1 MTCLLDTH
9 AFLWAAMAPEKLSSK
24 MRGVIADTSNEIHVS
39 TITFREI
46 SLKFSLGKLELIG
59 CSPEELVAVAGQM
72 QLQISAPSA
81 EESASF
87 HRLPKFAHK
96 DPFDRMLVWQCLAH
110 RWTLLTHHRSLDQYL
125 ALGLRTAW

>member
-24 MRGVIADTSNEIHVS
+24 MQGVIADTTNEIHVS
-39 TITFREI
+39 TISFWEI
-46 SLKFSLGKLELIG
+46 SLKFSLGKLELVG
-59 CSPEELVAVAGQM
+59 CSPEELVAIAGQM
-72 QLQISAPSA
+72 QLEISPPLA

-87 HRLPKFAHK
+87 HRLPKYAHK
-96 DPFDRMLVWQCLAH
+96 DPFDRMLIWQCLQR
-110 RWTLLTHHRSLDQYL
+110 RWALITCDQGLDQYL